1 MPPRRELGARGF
13 ADGATYQAARPG
25 YPAAAVEFLVRSLG
39 LGPRARVVDLGAGTG
54 LLTGQLRE
62 RFDDVTAIE
71 PSAGMR
77 EVLDAAVPGVRV
89 LDGSDVAMPLPD
101 AATDAVFV
109 AQAFH
114 WFDAPRAL
122 AEIRRVLVDGGGLGL
137 LWNNRDESV
146 EWVAEF
152 SKAMRWDRCS
162 PYAAGTDWTP
172 VLSAGGFTRIARC
185 GFRHLQ
191 PVDRRQL
198 YQRVLS
204 TSYVAVMAED
214 EQRELMA
221 DVHAVVE
228 RLAEPI
234 AFPYVT
240 DVYRATAASPPGQR
254 LSWNRGTRRT
264 A

>member
-1 MPPRRELGARGF
+1 MSQGNPGTAPRRELGARGF

-25 YPAAAVEFLVRSLG
+25 YPAAALEYLVRSLG
-39 LGPRARVVDLGAGTG
+39 LGPQARVVDLGAGTG
-54 LLTGQLRE
+54 LLTAQLRE

-77 EVLDAAVPGVRV
+77 DVLGASVNGVRV
-89 LDGSDVAMPLPD
+89 LEGRDVAMPLPD
-101 AATDAVFV
+101 AAVEAVFV

-146 EWVAEF
+146 GWVADF
-152 SKAMRWDRCS
+152 SRAMRWDRCS
-162 PYAAGTDWTP
+162 PYVAGTDYAP
-172 VLSAGGFTRIARC
+172 VLAAGAFARIARC
-185 GFRHLQ
+185 GFRHVQ
-191 PVDRRQL
+191 HVDRRQL

-204 TSYVAVMAED
+204 TSYVAVMGND
-214 EQRELMA
+214 ERRELMA
-221 DVHAVVE
+221 DVRAVVE
-228 RLAEPI
+228 ALEEPI

-240 DVYRATAASPPGQR
+240 DVYRATAV
-254 LSWNRGTRRT
+254 T
-264 A
+264 AARHRD